1 MDENPNG
8 NSNKNENSKEN
19 NEIDSAD
26 GAKSS
31 QKQNQ
36 DQEKPK
42 NDNESSET
50 EKTSILKNVSQDNDV
65 NQQAVKTNKPKKKK
79 KLILVVV
86 LLFVIALGGA
96 GLFVF
101 KNKKQAPTVK
111 TPVSE
116 NTQKPQEQKSQKVNT
131 NELQDVKFQDNPQEI
146 AYIPLFKEKSLLE
159 EFGIED
165 INTIKS
171 QFKFYKIGTA
181 NKSDELILVEAT
193 LDGPG
198 NPVYFMI
205 LKKGDKYKYILSY
218 SNFFDTDDNNKTY
231 NGPELNSNVE
241 VDSETVIAELKVRDT
256 ITYNNIS
263 ASLVPNTK
271 PEILYISEQSKVTE
285 VAKIENGVVYEQI
298 YENEHHPGVKQFA
311 ILLKQPTGLY
321 LVYRYTTDVLKDDN
335 SVTINYKDGKTS
347 TEKYNWAMVKGGCG
361 VVDSV
366 NVVDKAYFN
375 DLTEIGK
382 VGDEPI
388 YGFKSANHQVVNT
401 IYEAYNLGG
410 VREGAVSQEQ
420 FWKDNGVVVVRNKLG
435 YRVILV
441 NEKYQAEGEC
451 GKPVIYLYPQHKI
464 DIKVK
469 VGADITVSDPAYDTG
484 WDVTAFPNGQIFNK
498 KDGKTYPYL
507 FWEGKGHGF
516 YPTITEGFIVKRSE
530 AEKTMWAHLAKL
542 GLNQQE
548 SKDFMD
554 FWAPKLPNKPY
565 VRLTWFNTNQMDRLA
580 PLDLSV
586 KPDTTIR
593 VFLDFQGLDKPY
605 NLKLQE
611 LTHKP
616 RNGFTLVEW
625 GGLLYK

>member
-1 MDENPNG
+1 MDENPSS

-19 NEIDSAD
+19 NEIDLAD
-26 GAKSS
+26 GAKNS

-42 NDNESSET
+42 NNNEPSET
-50 EKTSILKNVSQDNDV
+50 EKASLLKKDSQDNDV
-65 NQQAVKTNKPKKKK
+65 SQQAVKTIKPKNKK
-79 KLILVVV
+79 KLIIVLV
-86 LLFVIALGGA
+86 LLFVIALAGA
-96 GLFVF
+96 GFFVF
-101 KNKKQAPTVK
+101 KNKKQAPTVN
-111 TPVSE
+111 TSVSE
-116 NTQKPQEQKSQKVNT
+116 NTQKPQEQKSQKVNS

-146 AYIPLFKEKSLLE
+146 EYQPVFTTEAIKKYSDSL
-159 EFGIED
+159 GIGD
-165 INTIKS
+165 ITND
-171 QFKFYKIGTA
+171 FKFYRVGTA
-181 NKSDELILVEAT
+181 KDGELIVAEIPYEFESTYT
-193 LDGPG
+193 L
-198 NPVYFMI
+198 I
-205 LKKGDKYKYILSY
+205 LKQDKKYTLFLKHSTTVDASGSY
-218 SNFFDTDDNNKTY
+218 FGPKYEGGTKLDTETII
-231 NGPELNSNVE
+231 PALE
-241 VDSETVIAELKVRDT
+241 VKDT
-256 ITYNNIS
+256 ITYNGIT
-263 ASLVPNTK
+263 ASLVPYSK
-271 PEILYISEQSKVTE
+271 PKFLNQSGNEKQTE
-285 VAKIENGVVYEQI
+285 VAKIEQGIVYEQVF
-298 YENEHHPGVKQFA
+298 ENEHHPGVKQFA

-451 GKPVIYLYPQHKI
+451 GKPVIYLYPQQKT
-464 DIKVK
+464 DLKVK

-507 FWEGKGHGF
+507 FWEGKGHGL

-580 PLDLSV
+580 PLKLSV
-586 KPDTTIR
+586 KPDTSIR

-605 NLKLQE
+605 NLKSQE